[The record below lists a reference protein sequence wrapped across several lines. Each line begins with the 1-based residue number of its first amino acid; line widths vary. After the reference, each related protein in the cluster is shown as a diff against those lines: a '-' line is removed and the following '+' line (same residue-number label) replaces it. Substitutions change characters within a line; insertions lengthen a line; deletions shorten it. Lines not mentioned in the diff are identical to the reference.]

1 MSKTRFECV
10 NRATGEVWFQGVSA
24 TRAKPCPVC
33 EKPTSNREGYCVIDW
48 VRGRVWCGH
57 ARDSFQ
63 GRFFNLSESEWS
75 APPKEVKTVR
85 DDPEVNW
92 EAEQLDLA
100 AAMTPQLRRKHAKL
114 IGVSESALIRLRAG
128 FHESGAVSF
137 PMRWADGKVGGI
149 RLRCEDGFKFA
160 IRGSKNLLFVPDNFN
175 RFDHAVICEGPTDT
189 AAGIDIGL
197 NIVGRASALTC
208 REELFKVCQ
217 NAKSVVIV
225 RDADEVGLRGAEQV
239 ATDLYKKHI
248 PVKIIRPLGHKDLRS
263 WKAGGLTTEL
273 FKSVCANYSN
283 WKPT

>member
-1 MSKTRFECV
+1 MRKTRFECV
-10 NRATGEVWFQGVSA
+10 DRSTGEVWFQGVSA

-33 EKPTSNREGYCVIDW
+33 GKPTSRRDGYCVIDW

-63 GRFFNLSESEWS
+63 GRFFNVSAGEWT
-75 APPKEVKTVR
+75 PPPETVKTVR
-85 DDPEVNW
+85 TDPEINW
-92 EAEQLDLA
+92 EALQLDLA
-100 AAMTPQLRRKHAKL
+100 AAMTPGLRRKHARL
-114 IGVSESALIRLRAG
+114 IGVSESSLIRLRAG
-128 FHESGAVSF
+128 FHDSRSVSF
-137 PMRWADGKVGGI
+137 PMRWAKGDIGGI

-160 IRGSKNLLFVPDNFN
+160 VRGSRNLMFVPDNFN
-175 RFDHAVICEGPTDT
+175 RFGDVVVCEGPTDT

-208 REELFKVCQ
+208 REELFKICQ

-239 ATDLYKKHI
+239 ASDLHRAHI
-248 PVKIIRPLGHKDLRS
+248 PVKIIRPLGNKDLRS
-263 WKAGGLTTEL
+263 WKTNGLTPAL
-273 FKSVCANYSN
+273 FASVCVNYSN